1 MIAKQTHAF
10 SHSTKFNFWT
20 NQLHEFLRNLAR
32 SGWSRMAEKTVV
44 KEEILEEKDF
54 VVELSGLIDNKLFST
69 NLEQANFLV
78 IFAIKA

>member
-1 MIAKQTHAF
+1 
-10 SHSTKFNFWT
+10 
-20 NQLHEFLRNLAR
+20 
-32 SGWSRMAEKTVV
+32 MAEKTVV